1 MENKL
6 TESLPTRMRVLR
18 ASRQCF

>member
-6 TESLPTRMRVLR
+6 TESLPTRMRILR
-18 ASRQCF
+18 AARQC